1 MIVPEGGA
9 RVSVEMMM
17 KGLGMESNDFYTEIK
32 IKVLLKGFL

>member
-1 MIVPEGGA
+1 MIVPEEGA
-9 RVSVEMMM
+9 SSVEMTM